1 MAQDKFQ
8 LNVHPW
14 REVPLMRATGYPLFI
29 ISMLRFTSAIIATG
43 RRRAKY
49 NYTFQ
54 DRDSKGSGIFAYPQP
69 VSDER
74 YVDYG
79 LARFDRQAHTVESLI
94 YVYLIL
100 SLVD

>member
-29 ISMLRFTSAIIATG
+29 ISMLRIHLAIIATG

-79 LARFDRQAHTVESLI
+79 LA
-94 YVYLIL
+94 